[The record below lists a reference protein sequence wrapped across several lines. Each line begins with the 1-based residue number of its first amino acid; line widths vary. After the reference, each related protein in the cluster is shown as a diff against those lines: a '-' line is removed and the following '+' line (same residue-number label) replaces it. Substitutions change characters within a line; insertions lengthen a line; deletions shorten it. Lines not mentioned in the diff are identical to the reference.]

1 MKMKKMLA
9 LLALYALI
17 GFSFPY
23 LLGAQTTPDP
33 ALVTAIA
40 AIKAID
46 NHAHPLRALQEGER
60 DTEWSDLSYHTL
72 ETAATDPGAEMP
84 LVPFRLR
91 PTSPEFIVVWQ
102 ALYGFSPSIVTK
114 ELVQELVQVKRRI
127 RHEQGHNYPAWVLD
141 KIGLETML
149 ANRVALDRSLPA
161 PRFRW
166 VPYVDALMFP
176 LSNEAVRRARPDLE
190 PSYGSLERLQ
200 KTHLTDLGLSR
211 LPPGIEGYLT
221 EVVTPTLER
230 QKRGGAVAFKFQAAY
245 VRALDISNPSAEQ
258 AKRVYDRY
266 VEGGKPTAGEYQ
278 ALQDYLFRFISRE
291 AGRLDLPVHIHTGL
305 GIGRF
310 FDVAGS
316 SPLLLEPVF
325 NDPLLRRTQFV
336 MLHGGWPFTEQTA
349 ALLLKPNVYVDFS
362 ARAFLFYPR
371 ELSRV
376 LRSWLEI
383 SPDKV
388 LFGTDGFELDPN
400 LPFLNWEEFTCLGTR
415 SARQALALALTEM
428 MRDNEIP
435 YEEALIIARKVLREN
450 AVKLYKLETS

>member
-17 GFSFPY
+17 GFSIGFSFPY
-23 LLGAQTTPDP
+23 LLGAQTTPDT

-60 DTEWSDLSYHTL
+60 DAEWSDLSYHTL

-91 PTSPEFIVVWQ
+91 PTSPEFIAVWQ

-176 LSNEAVRRARPDLE
+176 LSNEAVRRARPDLG
-190 PSYGSLERLQ
+190 PSYDSLERLL
-200 KTHLTDLGLSR
+200 KTHLADLGLSR

-266 VEGGKPTAGEYQ
+266 
-278 ALQDYLFRFISRE
+278 
-291 AGRLDLPVHIHTGL
+291 
-305 GIGRF
+305 
-310 FDVAGS
+310 
-316 SPLLLEPVF
+316 
-325 NDPLLRRTQFV
+325 
-336 MLHGGWPFTEQTA
+336 
-349 ALLLKPNVYVDFS
+349 
-362 ARAFLFYPR
+362 
-371 ELSRV
+371 
-376 LRSWLEI
+376 
-383 SPDKV
+383 
-388 LFGTDGFELDPN
+388 
-400 LPFLNWEEFTCLGTR
+400 
-415 SARQALALALTEM
+415 
-428 MRDNEIP
+428 
-435 YEEALIIARKVLREN
+435 EEALSIARKVLREN